1 METAQAGTQAG
12 RVRIVVLWNRCR
24 GVSADE
30 DARWV
35 HEEAAKLRECD
46 GVSALALH
54 SVESAALRHP
64 REWDWC
70 LELSVDGESP
80 NSVVRRPPCSE
91 FLSDLR
97 LLGTRPSVFVLPGA
111 G

>member
-1 METAQAGTQAG
+1 MEAG
-12 RVRIVVLWNRCR
+12 RTAPSMVGVRIVVLWNMCR

-35 HEEAAKLRECD
+35 QEEAAKLRECE

-54 SVESAALRHP
+54 KVASAALRHP

-70 LELSVDGESP
+70 LELSLDGECP
-80 NSVVRRPPCSE
+80 DAVVRRPTTGASAGWSRAPTS
-91 FLSDLR
+91 SA
-97 LLGTRPSVFVLPGA
+97 RPPSG
-111 G
+111 